1 MKKIRSKIKY
11 FALILSSF
19 ALSFPVCAQT
29 MKERLKNL
37 GTSEGGLGYKEISE
51 GDEEYYFADTVGS
64 IINVVLGFLAV
75 IFVVLIIYGGF
86 VWMTARGS
94 EEKVGDAR
102 KIIVNSSL
110 GLAVVMLAYLITW
123 FVVYQLGKAT
133 GFETGL

>member
-1 MKKIRSKIKY
+1 MNIKKIRSKIKY
-11 FALILSSF
+11 FALILLSF
-19 ALSFPVCAQT
+19 ALSFSVNAQ
-29 MKERLKNL
+29 MKERLKKL
-37 GTSEGGLGYKEISE
+37 GTDEGGLGYQEI
-51 GDEEYYFADTVGS
+51 DEEYYFADTVGS
-64 IINVVLGFLAV
+64 IINVILGFLGV

-86 VWMTARGS
+86 IWMTAQGS

-123 FVVYQLGKAT
+123 FVVYQLGEAT

>member
-1 MKKIRSKIKY
+1 MPTII
-11 FALILSSF
+11 FAANKLVNPLGEVNDDPRVVIGNAIQGALGILGSL
-19 ALSFPVCAQT
+19 ALATF
-29 MKERLKNL
+29 
-37 GTSEGGLGYKEISE
+37 
-51 GDEEYYFADTVGS
+51 
-64 IINVVLGFLAV
+64 
-75 IFVVLIIYGGF
+75 IYGGF

-123 FVVYQLGKAT
+123 FVVYQLGETT